1 MKLMKKNDKNIF
13 NKIAGIFIHNGEL
26 GVLVILFIVAFGLFG
41 FILMPKQYNPEI
53 VAPAFRINTVFPN
66 STAEEVYELVTR
78 PMEDKLREIKDVDD
92 IYSQSSAGFSS
103 VLVTFEIGSD
113 ESAAKID
120 LVQRLRSNM
129 DEKPLG
135 AKDPFIEEVD
145 TDDVPILTLALTSDK
160 LSETALRSFAFDLSD
175 KLKYIKNTAKFTIRG
190 GRRMDVSVFV
200 DFDKMNAYGVGINE
214 IIGAIS
220 QNNVHLLTAETDS
233 QPYKATF
240 RIFGNIEDAQKLN
253 KIIVKQGDNSVVRVE
268 DVARVEYGPISID
281 NYVRLDD
288 KNAFQNAVY
297 IGIAKQNGSN
307 AINVSRDL
315 KKEIDKLY
323 AQKIIPDYVDIK
335 IVRDDGVVAGE
346 SISGLTKN
354 LITSIVIVISILLLF
369 LNTRSALVVAVAIPL
384 SLLSVFGLG
393 LLFGQTI
400 NRITLFALILSLGL
414 LVDNATVV
422 VENMYRHLKKRK
434 GEKKSRVII
443 DAVSEV
449 SGGLIMSTITTVL
462 AFIPMA
468 FVTGMMG
475 PYMGPIPFFVPAA
488 IVASL
493 FVALTISPFIGNL
506 FLQVSENGGGL
517 LSGAQEKIRRFVTRV
532 ENGYVKFIQMVFAS
546 RKKQRVLL
554 MTVGVLLVIS
564 MLLPAFGLVKFRMLP
579 KADRNQFYVYIDL
592 MSGSNINETDRVAR
606 NVEEEIL
613 RNNNVVSTQ
622 ATVGIPPIVDFNGM
636 FKGSDARRESNQ
648 ATIKVNLVDKK
659 EREKTSENIATEVR
673 ESLRRLAIQN
683 DANIKIIE
691 DPPGPPV
698 LSTYQLKVQGE
709 EREDYAELKKIATDL
724 MRATKKV
731 EGVVDVDISRRE
743 HSVEKTYRINMEEAN
758 RVGVSVD
765 DIMMAMNVAMN
776 GQIVSLYHDKLSDGQ
791 RFAEQHFITVRA
803 DDSDRKN
810 LKDFAKITVQSAD
823 GKSVSLISLLR
834 EDDNIPLDDTIRM
847 DSRKPTVYVDGE
859 MQSRSVVYA
868 SIDMLKYLVKE
879 YRLPDGQ
886 GRLDHWNLFGARYI
900 DQNGH
905 RYTVL
910 IAGEW
915 ELTLEVFR
923 DMGIAFAVAI
933 FMIYFVLVAQ
943 FKSLRIPLY
952 IMATIPLAL
961 IGVLPGFL
969 ILYILKGTYFNATSM
984 IGVIAL
990 AGIVVNNAIIYLEYV
1005 FQLKEKGFGIED
1017 ALVKAGQT
1025 RLLPI
1030 ALTSLTT
1037 ILGSLTIISDPVW
1050 EGLAWAIITG
1060 LSLSAFLTL
1069 VVLPVI
1075 YRKFEVNNWGKV

>member
-1 MKLMKKNDKNIF
+1 MKKENKNIF
-13 NKIAGIFIHNGEL
+13 NKIAGVFIKNGEL

-92 IYSQSSAGFSS
+92 IYSQSSPGFSS
-103 VLVTFEIGSD
+103 VLVTFKIGSD

-145 TDDVPILTLALTSDK
+145 TDDVPIVTLALTSDY
-160 LSETALRSFAFDLSD
+160 LSETALRSFAFDLAD
-175 KLKYIKNTAKFTIRG
+175 KLKYIKDTAKFTIRG
-190 GRRMDVSVFV
+190 GRRQDLSVFIDPNKLNV
-200 DFDKMNAYGVGINE
+200 YGVGVNE
-214 IIGAIS
+214 VIGAIS
-220 QNNVHLLTAETDS
+220 QNNIHLLNTETDGY
-233 QPYKATF
+233 PYKADF
-240 RIFGNIEDAQKLN
+240 RVFGNIENAEKL
-253 KIIVKQGDNSVVRVE
+253 KKLIVKGGDKSVVRLE
-268 DVARVEYGPISID
+268 DVAEIKYGPVSID
-281 NYVRLDD
+281 NYVRFDRKD
-288 KNAFQNAVY
+288 KFKNAVY

-307 AINVSRDL
+307 AITVSHNI
-315 KKEIDKLY
+315 KKEIAKLY
-323 AQKIIPDYVDIK
+323 RQKIIPDYVKVDV
-335 IVRDDGVVAGE
+335 VRDDGAVAGE
-346 SISGLTKN
+346 SIGGLTVN
-354 LITSIVIVISILLLF
+354 LIESIVIVISVLLLF

-422 VENMYRHLKKRK
+422 VENMYRHLRKKNDNR
-434 GEKKSRVII
+434 KKSEVII

-449 SGGLIMSTITTVL
+449 SGGLVMSTITTVL

-475 PYMGPIPFFVPAA
+475 PYMGPIPFFVPVA
-488 IVASL
+488 IIASL

-506 FLQVSENGGGL
+506 FLKVSSESKGL
-517 LSGAQEKIRRFVTRV
+517 IGKIQRRVKKFVVLV
-532 ENGYVKFIQMVFAS
+532 ETKYVNFIKMIFADS
-546 RKKQRVLL
+546 FKQKTLL
-554 MTVGVLLVIS
+554 WTVGILLLVS
-564 MLLPAFGLVKFRMLP
+564 LSLPAFGLVKFRMLP

-592 MSGSNINETDRVAR
+592 MNGANIKKTNEVTEE
-606 NVEEEIL
+606 VEKTIL
-613 RNNNVVSTQ
+613 KNKNVVSTQ

-636 FKGSDARRESNQ
+636 FKGSDARRESYQ
-648 ATIKVNLVDKK
+648 ATVKVNLIDKK
-659 EREKTSENIATEVR
+659 KRKETSEDIANTTREALKWIATE
-673 ESLRRLAIQN
+673 N

-709 EREDYAELKKIATDL
+709 KRNNYPELKKIAYDL
-724 MRATKKV
+724 FKATEKV
-731 EGVVDVDISRRE
+731 KGVVDIDVSRKE
-743 HSVEKTYRINMEEAN
+743 HSVEKTYRVNEEEAN
-758 RVGVSVD
+758 RLGISVA
-765 DIMMAMNVAMN
+765 DIMMALNASSN
-776 GQIVSLYHDKLSDGQ
+776 GQIVALYHDKLNDNQ
-791 RFAEQHFITVRA
+791 RFAEQHYIVMRMSN
-803 DDSDRKN
+803 DNRDKLSD
-810 LKDFAKITVQSAD
+810 FSKINVKSPN
-823 GKSVSLISLLR
+823 GKMISLISLLR
-834 EDDNIPLDDTIRM
+834 EDNSIPLDDTIRM
-847 DSRKPTVYVDGE
+847 DSRKPTIYVDGE
-859 MQSRSVVYA
+859 MQNRSVVYA
-868 SIDMLKYLVKE
+868 SIDMLKYLVKD
-879 YRLPDGQ
+879 YRLPDGK
-886 GRLDHWNLFGARYI
+886 GKLDHWNLYGVRYI
-900 DQNGH
+900 DADGH

-910 IAGEW
+910 IGGEW
-915 ELTLEVFR
+915 KLTLEVFR

-1005 FQLKEKGFGIED
+1005 FQLKERGFGIEE
-1017 ALVKAGQT
+1017 ALIKAGQT

-1075 YRKFEVNNWGKV
+1075 YRKFEAGNWKTS